1 MSIISDLNISP
12 DKKLGQNFL
21 VDKNIIGVEIREADV
36 SDKDTVLE
44 IGAGYGALT
53 LELAK
58 VAKKVIAVE
67 LDSELAEILQDRLTD
82 QNITNVEII
91 QGDILKVEIPPF
103 DKCVANIP
111 YQISSKIVELLG
123 RLGKYS
129 VLIMQREFADRLV
142 AKPGEK
148 NYSRISVLAQYHF
161 DSKFLRKV
169 GRKCFFPAPKIDSAI
184 IRLLPKK
191 IKAKVSDEAFFFKF
205 VRAAFIHKN
214 QKLWKAISHS
224 KREMELD
231 KDVLKKMGH
240 ELSLADVRVRTMDI
254 DQLAKSSEEMLVL
267 VGK

>member
-1 MSIISDLNISP
+1 MSIISDLNIRP
-12 DKKLGQNFL
+12 DNNLGQNFL
-21 VDKNIIGVEIREADV
+21 VDKNIIGVEIREAEV

-53 LELAK
+53 IELAK

-67 LDSELAEILQDRLTD
+67 LDSELAEILQDRLTEE
-82 QNITNVEII
+82 NITNVEII
-91 QGDILKVEIPPF
+91 QGDILKVTIPPF

-123 RLGKYS
+123 RLGKHS

-142 AKPGEK
+142 ANPGEK

-161 DSKFLRKV
+161 TPKFLRKV
-169 GRKCFFPAPKIDSAI
+169 GKKCFYPTPKVNSAI
-184 IRLLPKK
+184 IKLLPKET
-191 IKAKVSDEAFFFKF
+191 KAKVLDEEFFFNF

-231 KDVLKKMGH
+231 KDVLVKIGH
-240 ELSLADVRVRTMDI
+240 SLSLADVRVRTMNI
-254 DQLAKSSEEMLVL
+254 DQLALSSCEMMVL
-267 VGK
+267 MGK